1 MTASTHPDIRGAEG
15 ADPRGYEGFRGVVAP
30 TSSQSQPW
38 WPQRRT
44 PQHDAPNVVVILID
58 DLGFSD
64 VQPFG
69 SEIETPSIQA
79 LADEGYRFS
88 NFRVTPLCAPSRA
101 ALLTGANPH
110 RAGFG
115 MVPHVDPGYPGMSMV
130 LPDGM
135 PTMAESFR
143 ANGYA
148 TFMVGKWHL
157 TREAEMHDAADK
169 STWPLQ
175 KGFDRYFGSMD
186 GCTTLFHPHRIVRD
200 NSPVTEQF
208 ADDDYLTDRLTD
220 EALGM
225 INAHHTGGER
235 QPFFLYFAHH
245 AVHGPVQAKLDK
257 IESNSGKYA
266 DGWDRVR
273 AERFQRQL
281 ATGLLPAG
289 TEISASGPENTDGV
303 PAWADLD
310 DEQRELYA
318 RHMEVYAA
326 AVSSI
331 DESVARITEHL
342 KELGEY
348 ENTIF
353 VFTSDNGGTGE
364 GGVEGTRSYF
374 SQFVHTPG
382 LPEDWLR
389 DVPRP
394 LDELGGPR
402 VHGHYPQGWAHAS
415 NTPFR
420 LYKGSVLEGGVHSP
434 LIVSWPAGLARGDG
448 DSGVR
453 SDFTYVTDIAP
464 TLMELAG
471 ITRPE
476 SLHGAPTVDIDGHSF
491 VPALHDP
498 DAATQR
504 DGQHITLLGQR
515 AFYRGRFKLAA
526 TRPGRDL
533 SVWQL
538 YDIVADPTE
547 TRDIASENPDVVAEL
562 AAEWRKAAWHNT
574 VFPLPDEP
582 TLLAKRPSTDL
593 YLSQPVTL
601 YPGTPTLERFRS
613 ARLTEMRSFTVQATL
628 DGPLGDGVL
637 FSHGDQGGGYIVW
650 IEDGVLHLGYNAYG
664 DMHRLDGALSE
675 ISDASATRVVTATF
689 DALPD
694 FAWRVSVD
702 VDGETVARLESV
714 PMLVGMAPFTGIS
727 AGFDGNGPVDWD
739 LHERHGDYRYG
750 GTLRSVRYEP
760 GAKAPYNREIIVA
773 IDELSAQL
781 ID

>member
-1 MTASTHPDIRGAEG
+1 MTGATQPEIRGAEG
-15 ADPRGYEGFRGVVAP
+15 AEPRGYDGFGGVVSP
-30 TSSQSQPW
+30 RSSESQPW
-38 WPQRRT
+38 WPRRRT
-44 PQHDAPNVVVILID
+44 PQHEAPNVIVMLVD
-58 DLGFSD
+58 DMGFSD

-69 SEIETPSIQA
+69 SEIATPAIQA

-143 ANGYA
+143 EGGYA

-169 STWPLQ
+169 MTWPLQ

-186 GCTTLFHPHRIVRD
+186 GFTTLYHPHRIVRD

-208 ADDDYLTDRLTD
+208 DDDEYLTDRLTD

-225 INAHHTGGER
+225 IDAHHTGGER

-257 IESNSGKYA
+257 ITTNNGKYA
-266 DGWDRVR
+266 EGWDRVR

-281 ATGLLPAG
+281 DTALLPEG
-289 TEISASGPENTDGV
+289 TELSASGIDQTDGV
-303 PAWADLD
+303 PAWSDLD

-326 AVSSI
+326 AISSI
-331 DESVARITEHL
+331 DESVERVVAHL
-342 KELGEY
+342 KEIGEY

-374 SQFVHTPG
+374 SRFTSIPMM
-382 LPEDWLR
+382 PADWVA

-402 VHGHYPQGWAHAS
+402 VHGHYPRGWAHAS

-434 LIVSWPAGLARGDG
+434 LIVSWPAALARAEGDV
-448 DSGVR
+448 GVR
-453 SDFTYVTDIAP
+453 SQFAYITDIAP

-471 ITRPE
+471 ITRPCTLDGVPTLPVDGQ
-476 SLHGAPTVDIDGHSF
+476 SFAPFIRDSS
-491 VPALHDP
+491 
-498 DAATQR
+498 AARER

-515 AFYRGRFKLAA
+515 AFYRGRFKAVAA
-526 TRPGRDL
+526 GPGRDL

-538 YDIVADPTE
+538 YDIEADPTE
-547 TRDIASENPDVVAEL
+547 ARNIATEHPDIVAEL
-562 AAEWRKAAWHNT
+562 AEEWRKAAWHNT

-582 TLLAKRPSTDL
+582 SYLAQRPSTEL
-593 YLSQPVTL
+593 YLAQPVTL

-613 ARLTEMRSFTVQATL
+613 SKLIQLRSFTVQAHL
-628 DGPLGDGVL
+628 DGGLGDGVL
-637 FSHGDQGGGYIVW
+637 FSHGDQGGGYVVW
-650 IEDGVLHLGYNAYG
+650 IEAGSLHLSYNAYG
-664 DMHRLDGALSE
+664 DMRRTEAPLPAGVGL
-675 ISDASATRVVTATF
+675 ITARF
-689 DALPD
+689 ESLAD
-694 FAWRVSVD
+694 FAWRVTLHADDKRLV
-702 VDGETVARLESV
+702 VLESV
-714 PMLVGMAPFTGIS
+714 PMLVGMSPFTGIS
-727 AGFDGNGPVDWD
+727 VGFDGAGPVDWD
-739 LHERHGDYRYG
+739 LHERHGVFRYSG
-750 GTLRSVRYEP
+750 GLRHVRYEP
-760 GAKAPYNREIIVA
+760 GAKAPYNREIIIA